1 MHNVKLIGNFRTL
14 LLIGAYTFVMIFL
27 TMNSNLYISADV
39 RLEKS
44 FSADIHDEV
53 YDEPIQIHTYGSDKK
68 LRAENFFEKPQRVI
82 TVGRNNLESMLYL
95 QETDRLI
102 ASEGSR
108 QSFKNIG
115 LVKKYNNLLTD
126 TLFFDYGI
134 PDLEAVLYL
143 QPDLILGWRSTFSPK
158 YLRSTDWWAQRGV
171 HTYISATS
179 NHTAPVGTIDDEIQ
193 YMKDMGRIFH
203 KEDEVA
209 VYLQHLQEYL
219 DRLAAFTSDK
229 PKKTVAVIEG
239 NGRNITNYDPHWLV
253 GDLIKRCH
261 GEMPIASS
269 RISAEELLM
278 VNPDVIFV
286 VTFSEHTE
294 SFVAQLL
301 HDPKFHSLRAVSTK
315 QVYPIPLYLMYT
327 TGFSTM
333 DGLDLIAQGMY
344 PQWNLSNREEEQAD
358 KM

>member
-1 MHNVKLIGNFRTL
+1 MNRYNSRRVILI
-14 LLIGAYTFVMIFL
+14 IGGYILCLAVAIGWQARSEFVQVPPMQ
-27 TMNSNLYISADV
+27 SCAD
-39 RLEKS
+39 EM
-44 FSADIHDEV
+44 
-53 YDEPIQIHTYGSDKK
+53 YPEPIELQTYDYLK
-68 LRAENFFEKPQRVI
+68 RNRVERLVSI
-82 TVGRNNLESMLYL
+82 PKRVVTVERNNLETMMHLDVT
-95 QETDRLI
+95 QRLI
-102 ASEGSR
+102 ASDARRG
-108 QSFKNIG
+108 G
-115 LVKKYNNLLTD
+115 LTYCSLMKKYD
-126 TLFFDYGI
+126 RPIDHVLFQTTGELN
-134 PDLEAVLYL
+134 LEAVLYL

>member
-1 MHNVKLIGNFRTL
+1 MMHL
-14 LLIGAYTFVMIFL
+14 
-27 TMNSNLYISADV
+27 DV
-39 RLEKS
+39 T
-44 FSADIHDEV
+44 
-53 YDEPIQIHTYGSDKK
+53 Q
-68 LRAENFFEKPQRVI
+68 
-82 TVGRNNLESMLYL
+82 
-95 QETDRLI
+95 RLI
-102 ASEGSR
+102 ASDARRG
-108 QSFKNIG
+108 G
-115 LVKKYNNLLTD
+115 LTYRSLMKKYD
-126 TLFFDYGI
+126 RPIDHVLFQTTGELN
-134 PDLEAVLYL
+134 LEAVLYL

-327 TGFSTM
+327 TGFSTI